1 MQKLL
6 FLALCAVVAL
16 FQYELWFGRGG
27 IYDSNRLKNTITQQ
41 IKINQELQNRNDEV
55 IDHLQE
61 LKGSPELMEARA
73 RRELNLVKPN
83 ETLVLLPNQ
92 NESLVK

>member
-6 FLALCAVVAL
+6 FSTLCGCCA

-27 IYDSNRLKNTITQQ
+27 IYDSNRLKNTIAQQ
-41 IKINQELQNRNDEV
+41 IKINQKLQNRNDGV

-73 RRELNLVKPN
+73 RRE
-83 ETLVLLPNQ
+83 EIW
-92 NESLVK
+92 

>member
-41 IKINQELQNRNDEV
+41 VKINQELQNRNDEV

-73 RRELNLVKPN
+73 RAELNLVKPN

-92 NESLVK
+92 NESLAK

>member
-27 IYDSNRLKNTITQQ
+27 IYDSNRLKNTIAQQ
-41 IKINQELQNRNDEV
+41 IKINQELQNRNDGV

>member
-41 IKINQELQNRNDEV
+41 VKINQELQNRNDEV

-73 RRELNLVKPN
+73 RAELNLVKPN

-92 NESLVK
+92 NEPLAK

>member
-27 IYDSNRLKNTITQQ
+27 IYDSNRLKNTIAQQ
-41 IKINQELQNRNDEV
+41 VKINQELQNRNDGV

-73 RRELNLVKPN
+73 RRELNLVKQN

-92 NESLVK
+92 NESLAK